1 MKFDFPAE
9 IINRAESLIELC
21 RDKNIRLSTIES
33 CTGGLLS
40 GCLTDIA
47 GSSDVLDRGFVTYSN
62 ESKQE
67 LLRVPSG
74 HFYPE
79 GPGAVS
85 EEVVKAMAA
94 GTIAACKTNIAI
106 AISGIAGPEG
116 GTLEKPTGTVW
127 IAWQCENRVE
137 TRRFL
142 FAGDRSQVRLAAVEA
157 ALSGILEFIC

>member
-1 MKFDFPAE
+1 MISQDIFQKKILEVAE
-9 IINRAESLIELC
+9 CLQSKKL
-21 RDKNIRLSTIES
+21 TIGTAES
-33 CTGGLLS
+33 CTGGRLAEVLS
-40 GCLTDIA
+40 SRP
-47 GSSDVLDRGFVTYSN
+47 GSSVWFKSGFVTYSN

-67 LLRVPSG
+67 LLGVPSM
-74 HFYPE
+74 HFYPD

-116 GTLEKPTGTVW
+116 GTTEKPAGTVW
-127 IAWQCENRVE
+127 IAWQWENRVQ

-142 FAGDRSQVRLAAVEA
+142 FAGDRSRVRLAAVEA

>member
-1 MKFDFPAE
+1 MTITE
-9 IINRAESLIELC
+9 ISREKVLEVAKCLQS
-21 RDKNIRLSTIES
+21 KRLTIGTAES
-33 CTGGLLS
+33 CTGGWLAQV
-40 GCLTDIA
+40 LTSQS
-47 GSSDVLDRGFVTYSN
+47 GSSSWFISGFVTYSD

-67 LLRVPSG
+67 LLRVPSR
-74 HFYPE
+74 HFYPD

-116 GTLEKPTGTVW
+116 GTAEKPTGTVW
-127 IAWQCENRVE
+127 IAWQWENRVE

>member
-1 MKFDFPAE
+1 MIIHE
-9 IINRAESLIELC
+9 IYREKILEVAKCLQSKRI
-21 RDKNIRLSTIES
+21 TIGTAES
-33 CTGGLLS
+33 CTGGWLAQV
-40 GCLTDIA
+40 LTSQS
-47 GSSDVLDRGFVTYSN
+47 GSSTWFKSGFVTYSN

-67 LLRVPSG
+67 LLRVPSE

-94 GTIAACKTNIAI
+94 GTIAECKTNIAI

-116 GTLEKPTGTVW
+116 GTAEKPTGTVW
-127 IAWQCENRVE
+127 IAWQWESRVE

>member
-1 MKFDFPAE
+1 MTITE
-9 IINRAESLIELC
+9 ISREKVLEVAKCLQS
-21 RDKNIRLSTIES
+21 KRLTIGTAES
-33 CTGGLLS
+33 CTGGWLAQV
-40 GCLTDIA
+40 LTSQS
-47 GSSDVLDRGFVTYSN
+47 GSSEWFKSGFVTYSD

-67 LLRVPSG
+67 LLRVPSR
-74 HFYPE
+74 HFYPD

-94 GTIAACKTNIAI
+94 GTIAVCKTNIAI

-116 GTLEKPTGTVW
+116 GTAEKPTGTVW
-127 IAWQCENRVE
+127 IAWQWEYRVE

>member
-1 MKFDFPAE
+1 MIRPE
-9 IINRAESLIELC
+9 ISHEKVLEVVQCLQS
-21 RDKNIRLSTIES
+21 KRLTIATAES
-33 CTGGLLS
+33 CTGGWLAQV
-40 GCLTDIA
+40 LTSRS
-47 GSSDVLDRGFVTYSN
+47 GSSAWFKSGFVTYSD

-67 LLRVPSG
+67 LLRVPSMY
-74 HFYPE
+74 FYPD

-85 EEVVKAMAA
+85 EEVVTAMAA
-94 GTIAACKTNIAI
+94 GTISACKTNIGI

-116 GTLEKPTGTVW
+116 GTPEKPTGTVW
-127 IAWQCENRVE
+127 IAWQWEDRVQ